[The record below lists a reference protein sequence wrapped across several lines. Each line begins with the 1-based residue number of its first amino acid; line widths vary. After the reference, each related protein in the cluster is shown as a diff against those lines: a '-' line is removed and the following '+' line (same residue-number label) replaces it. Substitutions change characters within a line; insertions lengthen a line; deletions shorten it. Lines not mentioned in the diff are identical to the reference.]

1 MNVVHVLCAVG
12 LLLPLLHRR
21 RHVGA
26 HRRTGDA
33 GRHAGERRPPA
44 RAPARAPRRSWPVL
58 APTLPLPL
66 VEPWDGPTTVG
77 LLAPAADPW
86 FNEALT
92 IFMPTLTLPSLCRA
106 CPQHN

>member
-1 MNVVHVLCAVG
+1 MLCAVG

-26 HRRTGDA
+26 HRRKAEA
-33 GRHAGERRPPA
+33 GRHAGERRPPG
-44 RAPARAPRRSWPVL
+44 RAPRRSWL

-66 VEPWDGPTTVG
+66 VEPRDGPTTVG
-77 LLAPAADPW
+77 LPALAPPADPW

-92 IFMPTLTLPSLCRA
+92 IFLPTLILPSLCDA